1 MKGAA
6 LTSEKATIAEEYG
19 ITINSIDKRLR
30 KMRKGITAKPV
41 GRPLSY
47 DPHFVK
53 NKLLNSNSTR
63 QALRSNRV
71 GKVLQESARNVALNA
86 GKSAHNVS
94 LSTRTIQRAKQLLRD
109 DGASEV
115 TPQLKTEVR
124 DEAEESLRALA
135 SLYCISQATMRDVH
149 PELIT
154 NTDKTQFHYNIEREK
169 LHKVWLYKG
178 EQKEE
183 ESVNKQ
189 PPTQAKKQKMRPKA
203 TVTGKFNTHLP
214 QRIFAT
220 LSCNSLGACS
230 PVVFSKPIA
239 DLAKDYIVKIH
250 FRAISIYPGS
260 APEQQAQLW
269 LYDPAKVSKD
279 QEWEDYYV
287 EIYLPFLR
295 RLYASVFVPPPLT
308 TLP

>member
-1 MKGAA
+1 MSDQAEMFEVKRHKPAAVPRQANILSMFSRAPKPEIQAA

-189 PPTQAKKQKMRPKA
+189 PPTQAKKQKMRPTA
-203 TVTGKFNTHLP
+203 
-214 QRIFAT
+214 
-220 LSCNSLGACS
+220 
-230 PVVFSKPIA
+230 
-239 DLAKDYIVKIH
+239 
-250 FRAISIYPGS
+250 
-260 APEQQAQLW
+260 
-269 LYDPAKVSKD
+269 
-279 QEWEDYYV
+279 
-287 EIYLPFLR
+287 LR
-295 RLYASVFVPPPLT
+295 VANIRASVSRRFSSVSQVCEN
-308 TLP
+308 

>member
-1 MKGAA
+1 MPARLVPVLALVKGAA

-183 ESVNKQ
+183 ESVDKQ
-189 PPTQAKKQKMRPKA
+189 SPTQAKKQKMRP
-203 TVTGKFNTHLP
+203 
-214 QRIFAT
+214 
-220 LSCNSLGACS
+220 
-230 PVVFSKPIA
+230 
-239 DLAKDYIVKIH
+239 
-250 FRAISIYPGS
+250 
-260 APEQQAQLW
+260 
-269 LYDPAKVSKD
+269 
-279 QEWEDYYV
+279 
-287 EIYLPFLR
+287 
-295 RLYASVFVPPPLT
+295 T
-308 TLP
+308 TL